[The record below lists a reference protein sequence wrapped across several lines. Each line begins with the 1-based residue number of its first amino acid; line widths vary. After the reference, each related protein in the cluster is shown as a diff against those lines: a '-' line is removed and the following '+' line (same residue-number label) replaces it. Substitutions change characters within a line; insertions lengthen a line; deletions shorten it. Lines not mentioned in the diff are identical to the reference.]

1 MGELIEKNFQLE
13 LDEIDFDVLVNANK
27 KFNMDIAM
35 FKIRQF
41 MEMTC
46 DFLENL
52 TFSERQTVAIFI
64 KNLITSALCSLKDD
78 CFFRLESVCD
88 I

>member
-13 LDEIDFDVLVNANK
+13 LDKIDFDVLVNANK

-35 FKIRQF
+35 IKIRQF

-46 DFLENL
+46 DDFLENL

-64 KNLITSALCSLKDD
+64 KNLITSALFSLKDD
-78 CFFRLESVCD
+78 
-88 I
+88 

>member
-13 LDEIDFDVLVNANK
+13 LDKIDFDVLVNANK

-35 FKIRQF
+35 IKIRQF

-46 DFLENL
+46 DDFLENL
-52 TFSERQTVAIFI
+52 TFSEKQTVAIFI
-64 KNLITSALCSLKDD
+64 KNLITSALFSLKDD
-78 CFFRLESVCD
+78 
-88 I
+88 

>member
-13 LDEIDFDVLVNANK
+13 LDKIDFDVLVNANK
-27 KFNMDIAM
+27 KFNMDVAM
-35 FKIRQF
+35 IKIRQF

-46 DFLENL
+46 DDFLENL

-78 CFFRLESVCD
+78 
-88 I
+88 

>member
-1 MGELIEKNFQLE
+1 MGELIEKNFQVE
-13 LDEIDFDVLVNANK
+13 LNETDFDVLVNANK

-46 DFLENL
+46 DDFLENL
-52 TFSERQTVAIFI
+52 TFSERQTVAVFI
-64 KNLITSALCSLKDD
+64 KHLTTSALCSLKDD
-78 CFFRLESVCD
+78 
-88 I
+88 